1 MGQHF
6 GAVSLVVLE
15 EFQKFFC
22 IVDGVL
28 ISLRAGSDE
37 SGICE
42 LRYMI
47 EGNVEGKGSRQA
59 EGHGSGFLHVTL
71 QAGEDAC
78 IRLVGGG

>member
-6 GAVSLVVLE
+6 GAVSLVVIE
-15 EFQKFFC
+15 ESQNFFC

-42 LRYMI
+42 LRSMI
-47 EGNVEGKGSRQA
+47 EGNVEG
-59 EGHGSGFLHVTL
+59 
-71 QAGEDAC
+71 
-78 IRLVGGG
+78 